1 VSAAMILKEEMNF
14 KTFRPFDVSLNL
26 DYRFV
31 IWRGISNLF
40 LLSSRLIVVM
50 VVANGFSFI
59 AVMLIV
65 LIFIIQ
71 FLIFVMYSIDFI
83 SDFYGKFN
91 TSMAKMFVQFEDY
104 DLTNIPLFVSNTL
117 LHFTN
122 VSISFGVTLLNFLNS
137 SQSEEFIFYLSSF
150 VWVEVGML
158 VSILIEY
165 LKIKPLAHKA
175 LKAKIHELDTSDR
188 EIKEFA
194 TKLTKSEMNWKDE
207 SLFLFK
213 FQYNLQIS
221 NEFFANK

>member
-1 VSAAMILKEEMNF
+1 
-14 KTFRPFDVSLNL
+14 
-26 DYRFV
+26 
-31 IWRGISNLF
+31 
-40 LLSSRLIVVM
+40 
-50 VVANGFSFI
+50 
-59 AVMLIV
+59 
-65 LIFIIQ
+65 
-71 FLIFVMYSIDFI
+71 
-83 SDFYGKFN
+83 
-91 TSMAKMFVQFEDY
+91 
-104 DLTNIPLFVSNTL
+104 L

-150 VWVEVGML
+150 VWVEIGML

-165 LKIKPLAHKA
+165 LKIKPLAHEA

-194 TKLTKSEMNWKDE
+194 TKLTKSEMNWKNE